1 MFKKL
6 HLHFT
11 FFCTIVTSLIM
22 IAMTFICLNIME
34 SDASR
39 QSFLSFRTNV
49 SSMLSYL
56 NGQSIISHQWLLE
69 MENSYGFHIKIED
82 NGNDLYYNLLNYNE
96 DVQKLFDLAEETAA
110 TSYEISV
117 APSASNSVVME
128 NVEFD
133 MGKAANCYGAVA
145 LIPKETGT
153 LSVTVIHPLA
163 QEQAQILHQRL
174 IFGGAACCAVL
185 LFAVFSWFFTRHMLK
200 PVEES
205 RRKQTQFIAAA
216 SHELRTPLTVI
227 LSSLSAMEGAP
238 ACKQKQFA
246 SHIKEEGQHMNR
258 LISDML
264 VLANAD
270 NSNWSISPAPTEP
283 DTLLLNVYEKYQ
295 PAAEDKKLCW
305 NIQLPDAPV
314 PPLMWDKDRIS
325 QVLGILV
332 DNAISYT
339 PERGEINLILTCTK
353 NVIEYR
359 VSDNGPGVPDDKK
372 SAVFQ
377 RFYRLDESHH
387 DKAHFGL
394 GLCIAEEIIRMH
406 KGKLWIEDTP
416 GGGATFVIRLGG

>member
-11 FFCTIVTSLIM
+11 FFCSIVTSLIL
-22 IAMTFICLNIME
+22 IAMTFICLYIME

-49 SSMLSYL
+49 STMLSYL

-69 MENSYGFHIKIED
+69 MENSYGFRIKIED
-82 NGNDLYYNLLNYNE
+82 NRNDLYYNLLNYDE
-96 DVQKLFDLAEETAA
+96 ETHKLFALAEEQAA
-110 TSYEISV
+110 ESYKISLTPS
-117 APSASNSVVME
+117 ASASNSIVMDS
-128 NVEFD
+128 VEFD
-133 MGKAANCYGAVA
+133 MGSSANSYGAIA
-145 LIPKETGT
+145 LIPKESGT
-153 LSVTVIHPLA
+153 LSVTVVHPLA
-163 QEQAQILHQRL
+163 QEQAQILRQRL
-174 IFGGAACCAVL
+174 IFGGTAACAVL
-185 LFAVFSWFFTRHMLK
+185 LLTVFSWFFTRHMLK

-205 RRKQTQFIAAA
+205 RKKQTQFIAAA

-238 ACKQKQFA
+238 EHKQKQFA

-270 NSNWSISPAPTEP
+270 NSNWSIAPAPVEP

-295 PAAEDKKLCW
+295 PAAAFRKLHW
-305 NIQLPDAPV
+305 NIELPDAPV
-314 PPLMWDKDRIS
+314 PAFNWDKDRIS
-325 QVLGILV
+325 QVLGSLI

-339 PERGEINLILTCTK
+339 PEQGEITLSLKYSK
-353 NVIEYR
+353 NSIEYR
-359 VSDNGPGVPDDKK
+359 ISDNGPGVPDNKK
-372 SAVFQ
+372 TAIFQ

-387 DKAHFGL
+387 DKSHFGL

-406 KGKLWIEDTP
+406 KGKIWIEDTP
-416 GGGATFVIRLGG
+416 GGGATFVVKL

>member
-11 FFCTIVTSLIM
+11 FFCSIVTSLIL
-22 IAMTFICLNIME
+22 IAMTFICLYIME
-34 SDASR
+34 SDAYR
-39 QSFLSFRTNV
+39 QSFLSFRTNIGT
-49 SSMLSYL
+49 MLSYL

-69 MENSYGFHIKIED
+69 MENSYDLRIKIED
-82 NGNDLYYNLLNYNE
+82 NGNDLYYNLLNYDSE
-96 DVQKLFDLAEETAA
+96 TYELFSLAEEYAESSFGI
-110 TSYEISV
+110 TSS
-117 APSASNSVVME
+117 SLSTNSIVME

-133 MGKAANCYGAVA
+133 MRSTANCYGAVA
-145 LIPKETGT
+145 LIPKATGT
-153 LSVTVIHPLA
+153 LAVTVIHPLA
-163 QEQAQILHQRL
+163 QEQAQILRQRL
-174 IFGGAACCAVL
+174 IFGGTAACAVL
-185 LFAVFSWFFTRHMLK
+185 LLTLFSWFFTRHMLK

-205 RRKQTQFIAAA
+205 RKKQTQFIAAA

-238 ACKQKQFA
+238 ESKQKQFA

-270 NSNWSISPAPTEP
+270 NSNWSIAPAPVEP
-283 DTLLLNVYEKYQ
+283 DTLLLNIYEKYQ
-295 PAAEDKKLCW
+295 PSAELKKLRW

-314 PPLMWDKDRIS
+314 PTFNWDKDRIG

-332 DNAISYT
+332 DNAIAYT
-339 PERGEINLILTCTK
+339 PEQGEITLSLTYTK
-353 NVIEYR
+353 NSIEYR
-359 VSDNGPGVPDDKK
+359 ISDNGPGVPDDKK
-372 SAVFQ
+372 IAIFQ
-377 RFYRLDESHH
+377 RFYRIDESHH

-406 KGKLWIEDTP
+406 KGKIWIEDTP
-416 GGGATFVIRLGG
+416 GGGATFVVKL